1 MDDCADGAVLTATTA
16 LGTAKGVY
24 DGELAKVVITAA
36 AIVTKLAD
44 QVTKVEASNVADK
57 LAANKN
63 LVDADILADKVELAA
78 KLDLN
83 VKIDDEAV
91 KIVAAA
97 KVQADYDAA
106 ASADQTAG
114 AIKVAAQKAA
124 TDGLS
129 HEGEETALVAST
141 MADLNASMA
150 LYKGR
155 ITSGVRTADNFDVGK
170 ISSTPFGTG
179 TAALLA
185 SQKLALLVTAVG
197 KCTPSNSSA
206 WLGGACT
213 AQADPATQA
222 GTATGLVKY
231 ALRKKL
237 AVDDAATSKAN
248 RETYLDAYCRAA
260 QTLGAADAVIK
271 AGTEYYARANPGVR
285 TDYLFTA
292 TPSNL
297 INDTDYRGS
306 SGWSFETLG
315 DVVTEAGYRAGANS
329 SGASPVAAPNAA
341 AKNLMKCLAAAAGT
355 NTGNAA
361 RVYGT
366 ASGIATSTIAASVTG
381 VLAAAIVTAEAVKQP
396 SSAVDGTTT
405 TKLEDK
411 FKAWKTGALVSM
423 TAYKTMIDGDTQ
435 YTSVHA
441 TNGCKT
447 AAGAGA
453 VVVTAI

>member
-1 MDDCADGAVLTATTA
+1 
-16 LGTAKGVY
+16 
-24 DGELAKVVITAA
+24 
-36 AIVTKLAD
+36 
-44 QVTKVEASNVADK
+44 
-57 LAANKN
+57 
-63 LVDADILADKVELAA
+63 
-78 KLDLN
+78 
-83 VKIDDEAV
+83 
-91 KIVAAA
+91 
-97 KVQADYDAA
+97 
-106 ASADQTAG
+106 
-114 AIKVAAQKAA
+114 
-124 TDGLS
+124 
-129 HEGEETALVAST
+129 
-141 MADLNASMA
+141 
-150 LYKGR
+150 
-155 ITSGVRTADNFDVGK
+155 
-170 ISSTPFGTG
+170 
-179 TAALLA
+179 LLA

-197 KCTPSNSSA
+197 KCTPSSGA

-213 AQADPATQA
+213 
-222 GTATGLVKY
+222 GTVSGLVKF

-292 TPSNL
+292 VPGNL
-297 INDTDYRGS
+297 TDDTTYRTS
-306 SGWSFETLG
+306 WSFETLG
-315 DVVTEAGYRAGANS
+315 AVVTEAGYRAGANA

-366 ASGIATSTIAASVTG
+366 ASGIATSTIAASATG
-381 VLAAAIVTAEAVKQP
+381 VLAAAITTAEAVKQP
-396 SSAVDGTTT
+396 SGAVDGTTT

>member
-83 VKIDDEAV
+83 AKIDDEAL

-141 MADLNASMA
+141 MADLNASMD

-170 ISSTPFGTG
+170 ISSTPFGAG
-179 TAALLA
+179 SAALLA

-197 KCTPSNSSA
+197 KCTPSSGS

-213 AQADPATQA
+213 
-222 GTATGLVKY
+222 GTVSGLVKF

-292 TPSNL
+292 TPANL

-306 SGWSFETLG
+306 GGWSFETLG
-315 DVVTEAGYRAGANS
+315 DMVTEAGYRAGVNAA
-329 SGASPVAAPNAA
+329 SGAVAVAAPNAA
-341 AKNLMKCLAAAAGT
+341 AKNLMKCLAAPAAP

-366 ASGIATSTIAASVTG
+366 ASGIATSTITGSVTG

-396 SSAVDGTTT
+396 SGAVDGTTT

-423 TAYKTMIDGDTQ
+423 TAYKTMIDGDTT
-435 YTSVHA
+435 YTSVSA
-441 TNGCKT
+441 TNGCRT

-453 VVVTAI
+453 SVLTAI